1 MLVEEDFEKEIKVV
15 VLGNGGVGK
24 SSMIR
29 RYCKGEYTD
38 EYKKTIGV
46 DFLEKTRWIDSI
58 GEDVRMMVWD
68 TAGQEEYDT
77 ITRTYYRG

>member
-29 RYCKGEYTD
+29 RYCKARALLGASFGAYSSEDKGE
-38 EYKKTIGV
+38 G
-46 DFLEKTRWIDSI
+46 LN
-58 GEDVRMMVWD
+58 GESFGPQ
-68 TAGQEEYDT
+68 A
-77 ITRTYYRG
+77 IK

>member
-38 EYKKTIGV
+38 EYKKTIGEPGV
-46 DFLEKTRWIDSI
+46 HLPKRLTVSASF
-58 GEDVRMMVWD
+58 VN
-68 TAGQEEYDT
+68 
-77 ITRTYYRG
+77 